1 VASLSLGGDV
11 LADVPLF
18 AGLSED
24 ERGALRARMR
34 RRRYPRGEVIFLR
47 GDAGSHLY
55 IVESGTVKIALSS
68 AEGKEMILALL
79 GRGDIFGEM
88 TLLDDA
94 PRSADAVALE
104 PCEVLLLEREDFI
117 HFLAERPRASL
128 RLMAALSRRLR
139 ATDELVQD
147 AAFFDIPAR
156 LASVLLR
163 LADTLGRP
171 GRQGTAISRRLT
183 QGELAGMIGATRE
196 SVNKWLRF
204 YERQG
209 LITTERGYI
218 TVVRPEGLRQR
229 MY

>member
-1 VASLSLGGDV
+1 MADDA

-24 ERGALRARMR
+24 ERVALRGRMR

-47 GDAGSHLY
+47 GDPGSHLY
-55 IVESGTVKIALSS
+55 IVDAGTVKIALSS

-79 GRGDIFGEM
+79 KHGDMFGEFA
-88 TLLDDA
+88 LLDDL

-104 PCEVLLLEREDFI
+104 ACEVWLLEQQDFI
-117 HFLAERPRASL
+117 RFLEERPRASL

-163 LADTLGRP
+163 LAETLGKP
-171 GRQGTAISRRLT
+171 GPNGTAISRRLT

-209 LITTERGYI
+209 LISTDRGLI
-218 TVVRPEGLRQR
+218 TVVQPEGLRR
-229 MY
+229 RIY

>member
-1 VASLSLGGDV
+1 MSLNHDV

-18 AGLSED
+18 AGLADD
-24 ERGALRARMR
+24 ERAALRYRMH

-55 IVESGTVKIALSS
+55 IVESGSVKITLSS

-79 GRGDIFGEM
+79 NRGDIFGEM

-94 PRSADAVALE
+94 PRSADAIALE
-104 PCEVLLLEREDFI
+104 GCEVLLLEREDFI
-117 HFLAERPRASL
+117 TFLADRPRASL
-128 RLMAALSRRLR
+128 GLMAALSRRLR

-163 LADTLGRP
+163 LAQTIGQP
-171 GRQGTAISRRLT
+171 GPQGTVIGRRLT
-183 QGELAGMIGATRE
+183 QGELAGMIGARRE

-204 YERQG
+204 YEQQG
-209 LITTERGYI
+209 LITNDRGVI
-218 TVVRPEGLRQR
+218 TVIRPDGLRGR
-229 MY
+229 IY